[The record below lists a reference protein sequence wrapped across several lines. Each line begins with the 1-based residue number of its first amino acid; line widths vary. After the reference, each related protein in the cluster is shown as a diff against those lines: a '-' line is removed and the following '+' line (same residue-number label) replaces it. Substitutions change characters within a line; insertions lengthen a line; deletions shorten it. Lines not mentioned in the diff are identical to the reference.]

1 MGGLIALAVLIL
13 DIVAIVDIVKS
24 SKDTG
29 NKILWLLL
37 VILLPLIG
45 MVLYFL
51 IGKKK

>member
-1 MGGLIALAVLIL
+1 MGGLVGLVILIL

-24 SKDTG
+24 SMEQGK
-29 NKILWLLL
+29 KILWAVL